1 MDIDLNL
8 YYIFYIVA
16 SKGSITKAAEE
27 LFISQPAVTQAIKN
41 LEDKIGATL
50 FVRVKKGVV
59 LTEEAKVLYNYIET
73 GINYIKNGENKFK
86 ELKNIDSGTL
96 RIGASTTITH
106 YVLLP
111 LLEKYQELY
120 PNVNI
125 SIVNNLTRDLVK
137 SLREGSLDLLV
148 LNLPTKEAK
157 DISVTPFLTVH
168 DYFMVGKRKQN
179 LSKEKK
185 TLKSLD
191 KEDFIF
197 QKQPSNTRNFLDNWL
212 AENHV
217 NFIPKYDI
225 VSFNLVKDMTKMGL
239 GIGYITEEFAQD
251 ELNKKELFK
260 LDIEP
265 KIRSREVGYAT
276 LKNSIPSFATRAF
289 IDLIQKEK

>member
-1 MDIDLNL
+1 MQ
-8 YYIFYIVA
+8 
-16 SKGSITKAAEE
+16 ITW
-27 LFISQPAVTQAIKN
+27 
-41 LEDKIGATL
+41 DK
-50 FVRVKKGVV
+50 RKC
-59 LTEEAKVLYNYIET
+59 
-73 GINYIKNGENKFK
+73 
-86 ELKNIDSGTL
+86 D
-96 RIGASTTITH
+96 
-106 YVLLP
+106 
-111 LLEKYQELY
+111 EKYQELY

-157 DISVTPFLTVH
+157 DIVVTPFLTVH

-185 TLKSLD
+185 TLKSLE

-197 QKQPSNTRNFLDNWL
+197 QKQPSNTRSFLDNWL

-265 KIRSREVGYAT
+265 KVRSREVGYAT

>member
-16 SKGSITKAAEE
+16 SKGSITKAAKE

-50 FVRVKKGVV
+50 FVRAKKGVV

-111 LLEKYQELY
+111 LLDKYQELY

>member
-148 LNLPTKEAK
+148 LNLPTKETK

-168 DYFMVGKRKQN
+168 DYFMVGKRRES
-179 LSKEKK
+179 LSKKK
-185 TLKSLD
+185 KILKSLE

-197 QKQPSNTRNFLDNWL
+197 QKQPSNTRSFLDNWL
-212 AENHV
+212 AKNHV

-239 GIGYITEEFAQD
+239 GIGYITEEFAED
-251 ELNKKELFK
+251 ELNKKELFRK
-260 LDIEP
+260 
-265 KIRSREVGYAT
+265 
-276 LKNSIPSFATRAF
+276 
-289 IDLIQKEK
+289 

>member
-1 MDIDLNL
+1 MLFI
-8 YYIFYIVA
+8 
-16 SKGSITKAAEE
+16 GSITKAANS
-27 LFISQPAVTQAIKN
+27 LYISQPAVTQAIKN

-50 FVRVKKGVV
+50 FVRAKKGVV

-86 ELKNIDSGTL
+86 ELKNIGSGTL

-148 LNLPTKEAK
+148 LNLPTKETK
-157 DISVTPFLTVH
+157 DILVTPFLTVH

-185 TLKSLD
+185 PLKSLEN
-191 KEDFIF
+191 EDFIF
-197 QKQPSNTRNFLDNWL
+197 QKQPSNTRSFLDNWL

-260 LDIEP
+260 LDVEP
-265 KIRSREVGYAT
+265 KVRSREVGYAT
-276 LKNSIPSFATRAF
+276 LKNSIPSFATRAL